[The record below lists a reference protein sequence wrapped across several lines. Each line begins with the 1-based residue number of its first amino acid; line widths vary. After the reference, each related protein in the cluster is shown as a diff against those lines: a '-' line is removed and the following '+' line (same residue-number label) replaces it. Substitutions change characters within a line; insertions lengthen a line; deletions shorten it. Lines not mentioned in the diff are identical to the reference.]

1 MYIIHPETT
10 VHTHKS
16 SPRLIHV
23 FVSLFIA
30 FLIATPALGQLVLN
44 EDDKIMATDGLEDDS
59 FGTSIDIAN
68 NIIVVGASSRDDN
81 GDNSG
86 IAYLFDAT
94 TGTQIAELQS
104 NDSAAYNGF
113 GQSVA
118 INDRFVVVAAPGN
131 GINTRYPHGS
141 VYVFDIK
148 SGLQTTKIVPP
159 DISNDP
165 NTGLFGFSV
174 AIYENIIAVSQV
186 LESDSEAV
194 YLFDANSGK
203 ELAKLAPN
211 DLSST
216 FGFGW
221 SVAIKDGIVA
231 VGSIGDLVDGIST
244 GSAHLFDADPDSP
257 TFGEQTA
264 KFFAED
270 GRRSDGF
277 GGSIAINNGV
287 VAVGS
292 NNNPGNGY
300 ASGAV
305 YLFDAS
311 TGQQTAKLFPD
322 DGQSQTHFGVSLA
335 IENNLIAIGSV
346 FWTDYAGGQDGTG
359 YIYDLT
365 THEQLAKLDLKNG
378 SDNDRFTNSIAM
390 DQGIVATGAYLG
402 DGANP
407 VSGAAYIFDINNA
420 LCPADFTED
429 GTLDIADVF
438 AFIKAINAQ
447 DPRADFTNDSRWN
460 YFDIS
465 AFLQSFLAGCP

>member
-30 FLIATPALGQLVLN
+30 FLIATPALGQLILN
-44 EDDKIMATDGLEDDS
+44 EDFKIMAAEGLEDDS

-68 NIIVVGASSRDDN
+68 NIIVVGAPHQDAN
-81 GDNSG
+81 GQNSG

-94 TGTQIAELQS
+94 TGTQITKLQS
-104 NDSAAYNGF
+104 NDSSIGDRF
-113 GQSVA
+113 GQRVA
-118 INDRFVVVAAPGN
+118 INDRFVVVTAPGDDFN
-131 GINTRYPHGS
+131 IRFPSGS
-141 VYVFDIK
+141 AYVFDIK
-148 SGLQTTKIVPP
+148 TGSQIAKLVPS
-159 DISNDP
+159 DISDEYIF
-165 NTGLFGFSV
+165 GSFGFSV
-174 AIYENIIAVSQV
+174 AIYENIIAVGQFSMA
-186 LESDSEAV
+186 DSEAV
-194 YLFDANSGK
+194 YLYDATTGN
-203 ELAKLAPN
+203 ELAKLTPDDVSFMKN
-211 DLSST
+211 
-216 FGFGW
+216 FGW
-221 SVAIKDGIVA
+221 SVAIDNGVVA
-231 VGSIGDLVDGIST
+231 VGSPTGSVDGIPT
-244 GSAHLFDADPDSP
+244 GSAYLFDADLDSP

-264 KFFAED
+264 KLFAED

-277 GGSIAINNGV
+277 GGSIAINDGI

-292 NNNPGNGY
+292 SNNPGNGP
-300 ASGAV
+300 ASGSV

-311 TGQQTAKLFPD
+311 TAQQTATLFPD
-322 DGQSQTHFGVSLA
+322 DGQPETHFGASLA

-346 FWTDYAGGQDGTG
+346 FWSDYPGSHDGTG

-365 THEQLAKLDLKNG
+365 THKQLAKLELKNG

-438 AFIKAINAQ
+438 AFIQSINAQ